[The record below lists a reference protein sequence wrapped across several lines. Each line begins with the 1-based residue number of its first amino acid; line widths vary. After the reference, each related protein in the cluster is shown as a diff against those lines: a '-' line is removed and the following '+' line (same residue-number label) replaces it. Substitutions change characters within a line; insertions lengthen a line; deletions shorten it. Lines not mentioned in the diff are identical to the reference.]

1 MKVEAREPKTIGTR
15 HGCRN
20 SVPFTTIH
28 HPTMPP
34 ISNNPPKIDSLLPPI
49 LANLSSTPPN
59 PYSAHQK
66 ALTTTARLAAAKHHD
81 IAIEICIT
89 VSRELLKLGE
99 AGSGVEL
106 AVRGLGYMVDSE
118 VDVDD
123 KTRGMF
129 KAKKGADGS
138 FGHSVIGFDTG

>member
-1 MKVEAREPKTIGTR
+1 MTR
-15 HGCRN
+15 HGHHN
-20 SVPFTTIH
+20 SIPSTIP

-34 ISNNPPKIDSLLPPI
+34 RSTKPPTVDSLLPPI
-49 LANLSSTPPN
+49 LANLSSSPPN

-81 IAIEICIT
+81 IAIEICTT
-89 VSRELLKLGE
+89 VARELLKLGE

-123 KTRGMF
+123 KTRG
-129 KAKKGADGS
+129 ASGRG
-138 FGHSVIGFDTG
+138 GG